1 MPVIFRAWVGGE
13 CSAQITPVR
22 LVRECLDRIDYGCL
36 FSLLL
41 LSYIMLFSIAL
52 DMVLKVSR
60 AAPHVQCAIR
70 YFLSLFLVV
79 VGGGGGIYVAYAYNH
94 CYVDFGGCTTRVHKL
109 IWDWAK
115 FNV

>member
-41 LSYIMLFSIAL
+41 LSYIMLFSIGL
-52 DMVLKVSR
+52 VMVLEVSR

-70 YFLSLFLVV
+70 YFLSLFWGGYMLHIIIVMWILVV
-79 VGGGGGIYVAYAYNH
+79 AQQGFIN
-94 CYVDFGGCTTRVHKL
+94 
-109 IWDWAK
+109 
-115 FNV
+115 